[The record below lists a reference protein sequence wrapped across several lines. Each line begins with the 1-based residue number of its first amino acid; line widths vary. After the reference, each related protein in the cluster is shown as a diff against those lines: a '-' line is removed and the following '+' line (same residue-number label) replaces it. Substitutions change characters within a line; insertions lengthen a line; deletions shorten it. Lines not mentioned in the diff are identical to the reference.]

1 MMCFRKMK
9 TMRYLLWQTKRDWFK
24 LGGKKMKKQD
34 NITHFNLP
42 CFCFLGDFSMMSGLG
57 GE

>member
-1 MMCFRKMK
+1 MADKEG
-9 TMRYLLWQTKRDWFK
+9 LVQTGREKNE
-24 LGGKKMKKQD
+24 KQD